1 MTTTRTA
8 IVTGASRGIGAEI
21 ARTLAADGWA
31 VAVNFARNAT
41 AAEAVVS
48 DINAAGGRA
57 VAVQAD
63 LSQAAGATALFDDAE
78 AALGP
83 AGALVNNAGV
93 MSLNRIL
100 ETDDASLD
108 AHIATNLAGP
118 FRLMREAARRMP
130 DGGRIVNLS
139 SSVVGLYQ
147 PGYAAYAA
155 TKAGIEAVTK
165 ILSKEIGAAWHHREC
180 RGARPGCHRPVH
192 GRQKRRDRGPDPQHD
207 PAWPTGRTGRHR
219 KGGPVFDQRRRWV
232 DQRPDAARQW
242 RRCLT
247 VRGMAGAETRRA
259 LAIAGRSGGTGH
271 PATA

>member
-21 ARTLAADGWA
+21 ARTLATDGWA

-41 AAEAVVS
+41 AAEAVVA

-93 MSLNRIL
+93 MSLNRVL
-100 ETDDASLD
+100 ETDDVSLD

-165 ILSKEIGAAWHHREC
+165 ILSKELGP
-180 RGARPGCHRPVH
+180 RGITVNAVAP
-192 GRQKRRDRGPDPQHD
+192 
-207 PAWPTGRTGRHR
+207 
-219 KGGPVFDQRRRWV
+219 GPVATDLFLDGKSEETV
-232 DQRPDAARQW
+232 DRIRSMIPLGRLGEPADIARV
-242 RRCLT
+242 
-247 VRGMAGAETRRA
+247 VRFLISEDGGWINGQTLRA
-259 LAIAGRSGGTGH
+259 NGGVV
-271 PATA
+271 